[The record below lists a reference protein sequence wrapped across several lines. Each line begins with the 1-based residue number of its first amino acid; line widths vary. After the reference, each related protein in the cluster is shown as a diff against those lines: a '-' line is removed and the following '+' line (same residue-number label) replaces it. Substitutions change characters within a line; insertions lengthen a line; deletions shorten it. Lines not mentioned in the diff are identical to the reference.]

1 MKTATS
7 ITAGPRR
14 RQHWSVTA
22 AFLVTLLS
30 AVAFAA
36 ERLPDVAFDEL
47 RITVQAELD
56 ARYAAAQNSN
66 ELFPGATLAF
76 GLPDDRIAK
85 FAVGFSDVEKKLP
98 MRPESRMPA
107 GSIGKTYVA
116 AVALDMVD
124 DGLLDLDGR
133 IERWLGDEPW
143 FSRLPN
149 ANTITLRHLLNHSSG
164 IMDHVFDADSQ
175 FQNYLKEQLSE
186 DDATRRF
193 DPRDMVRFVLDREP
207 LFPAGGGFHYT
218 DTGYLL
224 VGMIIEKASRS
235 SYYEELARRLLVPLN
250 LGQTTPLDRRVI
262 AGIAQGYAPESQ
274 RLFGLPD
281 KVVANG
287 ALVFDP
293 SLEWTGGGLVT
304 VSGDLVRWAIALFS
318 GKAIGQPQVNEM
330 LHSIAAPDHY
340 ADDQEH
346 DYGYGLG
353 VNVAHTALGVA
364 YRHGGFFPGY
374 NSILAYFPDTGIA
387 VAMQINTDQSNI
399 EGHFEAIAEIIIR
412 ALARDK
418 SNVVGQR

>member
-1 MKTATS
+1 V
-7 ITAGPRR
+7 
-14 RQHWSVTA
+14 SVAA
-22 AFLVTLLS
+22 AFLVSLLS
-30 AVAFAA
+30 TVACEA
-36 ERLPDVAFDEL
+36 ERLSDVAFDEL
-47 RITVQAELD
+47 RIKVQAELD
-56 ARYAAAQNSN
+56 ARYLAAQDTS

-76 GLPDDRIAK
+76 ALPDGRVAS
-85 FAVGFSDVEKKLP
+85 FGTGFSDIEKQLP

-143 FSRLPN
+143 FARLPN

-164 IMDHVFDADSQ
+164 IMDHVFDADSL
-175 FQNYLKEQLSE
+175 FQDYLKEQLSE
-186 DDATRRF
+186 DDVTRSF

-207 LFPAGGGFHYT
+207 LFPAGEGFHYT

-224 VGMIIEKASRS
+224 VGMVIEVAGPS

-250 LGQTTPLDRRVI
+250 LDQTTPLDRREI

-281 KVVANG
+281 KVVADG

-293 SLEWTGGGLVT
+293 SLEWTGGGLAT
-304 VSGDLVRWAIALFS
+304 TSEDLVRWAVALFS
-318 GKAIGQPQVNEM
+318 GKAIGQRQVNAM

-340 ADDQEH
+340 ADDQER

-374 NSILAYFPDTGIA
+374 NSMLAYFPDTGIA
-387 VAMQINTDQSNI
+387 VAMQINTDQSSI
-399 EGHFEAIAEIIIR
+399 EKHFDALAEI
-412 ALARDK
+412 
-418 SNVVGQR
+418 VVSRVSGETSIAPSSR